1 MKKLGFVIPW
11 HGKNIP
17 GGAEM
22 ALRDVTSHL
31 HKAGIE
37 LEILATCVE
46 KFTAD
51 WNVDFYEPGVT
62 VEDGIT
68 VRRFRVRQRDV
79 QAFDAVNAKLIA
91 GQSLT
96 DEEEKIFINEMVN
109 SPDMYEYI
117 REHKDE
123 YGVFVFI
130 PYMFGTTYFGAL
142 ECLEKAVLIP
152 CFHDEAYAYMNIFR
166 EAFSKVAGMLFNAK
180 PEAELTEKLY
190 DISDMETEVMGLGMD
205 VDFTGDGA
213 RFRKKFGINEPFILY
228 AGRKDSGKNIHTLI
242 SYFKHYKRFHGKDL
256 KLVLIGGGEV
266 EIPIGIQNEV
276 IDLGFVDIQDKYD
289 AYAAASLLCQPSKN
303 ESFSYVIM
311 ESWLMGRP
319 VLVHSDCAVTK
330 NFAIE
335 SNGGLYF
342 MDYPEFEGAVS
353 YILEHEDVAQ
363 LMGQNGRKYVIDNFA
378 WDAMIKKYVAF
389 FERVIKKEESKN
401 AGN

>member
-31 HKAGIE
+31 AKAGVE

-51 WNVDFYEPGVT
+51 WNVDFYEPGCT

-68 VRRFRVRQRDV
+68 VRRFRVRKRDV
-79 QAFDAVNAKLIA
+79 QAFDSVNAKLIS

-96 DEEEKIFINEMVN
+96 DEEEQTFINEMVN

-123 YGVFVFI
+123 YSLFVFI

-166 EAFSKVAGMLFNAK
+166 ETFSKVAGMLFNAR
-180 PEAELTEKLY
+180 PEAELTKKLY
-190 DISDMETEVMGLGMD
+190 DISNMETEVMGLGMD
-205 VDFTGDGA
+205 VDFTGDA
-213 RFRKKFGINEPFILY
+213 DRFRKKFKIDEPFILY

-242 SYFKHYKRFHGKDL
+242 SYFKHYKRFHSKDL
-256 KLVLIGGGEV
+256 KLVLIGGGSVEV
-266 EIPIGIQNEV
+266 PIGIENEV

-311 ESWLMGRP
+311 ESWLLGRP

-330 NFAIE
+330 NFVQE

-342 MDYPEFEGAVS
+342 GDYSEFEGAVS

-363 LMGQNGRKYVIDNFA
+363 IMGANGRQYVIENFA
-378 WDAMIKKYVAF
+378 WDAMIKKYMDF
-389 FERVIKKEESKN
+389 FEKVIN
-401 AGN
+401 R

>member
-31 HKAGIE
+31 FKAGIE

-51 WNVDFYEPGVT
+51 WNVDFHKPGVT

-68 VRRFRVRQRDV
+68 VRRFRVRCRDV
-79 QAFDAVNAKLIA
+79 QAFDSVNAKLIA

-96 DEEEKIFINEMVN
+96 DDEEKIFINEMVN

-166 EAFSKVAGMLFNAK
+166 DTFSKVAGMLFNAK

-190 DISDMETEVMGLGMD
+190 DLSNMETEVMGLGMD
-205 VDFTGDGA
+205 VDFTGDA
-213 RFRKKFGINEPFILY
+213 DRFRKKFKIDDPFILY

-242 SYFKHYKRFHGKDL
+242 SYFKHYKRFHSKDL
-256 KLVLIGGGEV
+256 KLVLIGGGSVEV
-266 EIPIGIQNEV
+266 PIGIENEV

-311 ESWLMGRP
+311 ESWLMERP

-330 NFAIE
+330 NFVQE

-342 MDYPEFEGAVS
+342 GDYPEFEGAVS

-363 LMGQNGRKYVIDNFA
+363 IMGVNGRKYVIDNFA
-378 WDAMIKKYVAF
+378 WEAMIKKYVAF
-389 FERVIKKEESKN
+389 FEKVIKKEESKN